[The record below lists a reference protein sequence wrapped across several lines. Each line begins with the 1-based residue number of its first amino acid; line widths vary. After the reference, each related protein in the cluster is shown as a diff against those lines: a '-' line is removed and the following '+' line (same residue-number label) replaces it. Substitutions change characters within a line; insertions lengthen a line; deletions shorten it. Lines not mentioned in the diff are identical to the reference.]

1 MPIELEVVLVA
12 VSAEAAACK
21 LAEAREQN
29 SHSERYIPLSNDHI
43 VISQQALSSH
53 SAFWL
58 CWLNLS
64 GCIILLRKMNAFLIS
79 AVEAPLPIPR
89 MS

>member
-43 VISQQALSSH
+43 VISQQALSALH
-53 SAFWL
+53 KRDLVPLAFHL
-58 CWLNLS
+58 PNPTLLS
-64 GCIILLRKMNAFLIS
+64 GFAG
-79 AVEAPLPIPR
+79 
-89 MS
+89 